1 MEFSTYIEKTRE
13 TAVYP
18 DDYERD
24 YVVHGLVDEAG
35 ELVRTVKDVGGEVC
49 CITDN
54 SGSTVHV
61 EQICKEMGDLMW
73 YLARAVDHFDF
84 EPADFFKVLENERKV
99 KQDHMSFDTGKEK
112 VEEAL
117 LLAAQI
123 NGHQKKS
130 VRDDADKTDHIEMA
144 LRNILL
150 NLRQAAHHFGL
161 FDIRVVMERNIEKL
175 FDRKARDVLHGDG
188 DNR

>member
-18 DDYERD
+18 EDYERD
-24 YVVHGLVDEAG
+24 YVIHGLVDESA
-35 ELVRTVKDVGGEVC
+35 ELVRTVKNVGGTVC
-49 CITDN
+49 CRN
-54 SGSTVHV
+54 KNRGSTDHI
-61 EQICKEMGDLMW
+61 EHICKEMGDVMW
-73 YLARAVDHFDF
+73 YLARAIDHFDLK
-84 EPADFFKVLENERKV
+84 PADFFKNFGEAA
-99 KQDHMSFDTGKEK
+99 KQNHMSFDTGIKK
-112 VEEAL
+112 VEEVL
-117 LLAAQI
+117 LHAAKI

-130 VRDDADKTDHIEMA
+130 VRDNADKVAEIEMV
-144 LRNILL
+144 LGNILL

-161 FDIRVVMERNIEKL
+161 FNIHVVMERNIEKL